1 MDTSKKEE
9 QIFERIDLDDKKEE
23 LFQEN
28 IKTNRK
34 KRIISV
40 FISLS
45 IFVVVCLTIFLVLF
59 FIKHGNEVTNQESVA
74 QKGNYENKIDI
85 EEDNKEKEILC
96 NIGKNELCL
105 TCEKEKCGSCNPGY
119 KLKDG
124 KCIFIYSFK
133 ATYESTKTHQFT
145 YIFSIDF
152 SSNFKKI
159 NILNIQMNGKNY
171 NYKYTTT
178 NNVRDYFPFPDVGK
192 YELFVLVDISNI
204 TSLKNAFMMSNLI
217 SISFTEEFKTENIT
231 SMDNIFRGSS
241 IKRSKYVLFEC

>member
-45 IFVVVCLTIFLVLF
+45 IFVVVFLTIFLVLF
-59 FIKHGNEVTNQESVA
+59 FIKHGNEKTTQESVA

-145 YIFSIDF
+145 YIFSVHINLHIYSVLIF
-152 SSNFKKI
+152 QVISKI
-159 NILNIQMNGKNY
+159 
-171 NYKYTTT
+171 
-178 NNVRDYFPFPDVGK
+178 
-192 YELFVLVDISNI
+192 
-204 TSLKNAFMMSNLI
+204 
-217 SISFTEEFKTENIT
+217 
-231 SMDNIFRGSS
+231 
-241 IKRSKYVLFEC
+241 